1 MMSPAQKQMIEEL
14 RRKGMGY
21 GAVAKQMNLPL
32 NTIKTFCRRH
42 NLASNMQESTPVCV
56 LKPHKKRSAPKPKKQ
71 MPMVLCE
78 VTVSYNE
85 DASAAAVADV
95 MQTLMQIQGR

>member
-1 MMSPAQKQMIEEL
+1 MMSHAQKQMIEEL

-42 NLASNMQESTPVCV
+42 NIASNMQESTLVCV
-56 LKPHKKRSAPKPKKQ
+56 PAPRKKRSAPKPKKQ
-71 MPMVLCE
+71 KPTIFCE
-78 VTVSYNE
+78 ITVSYNE
-85 DASAAAVADV
+85 NASAAAVADV

>member
-1 MMSPAQKQMIEEL
+1 MMSHAQKQMIEEL

-42 NLASNMQESTPVCV
+42 NLASNMQESTLVCV
-56 LKPHKKRSAPKPKKQ
+56 PTSRETQRSKAKKAKANDS
-71 MPMVLCE
+71 L
-78 VTVSYNE
+78 
-85 DASAAAVADV
+85 
-95 MQTLMQIQGR
+95 

>member
-1 MMSPAQKQMIEEL
+1 MMNPAQKQMIEEL

-42 NLASNMQESTPVCV
+42 NLASNIQGSIPVCV
-56 LKPHKKRSAPKPKKQ
+56 PITRKKRSAPKPKKQ
-71 MPMVLCE
+71 KPTVFCE
-78 VTVSYNE
+78 ITVSYNE

>member
-1 MMSPAQKQMIEEL
+1 MMSPAQKQMIEVL

-42 NLASNMQESTPVCV
+42 NLASNMQETTPVCAPT
-56 LKPHKKRSAPKPKKQ
+56 PHKKRSAPKPKQQK
-71 MPMVLCE
+71 PTIFCE
-78 VTVSYNE
+78 VTISFNE

-95 MQTLMQIQGR
+95 LQTLMQSQGR